1 MANDAWISASFVS
14 EFSRGEAFAARAVS
28 DGVWVG
34 DFETAFLEVVAEVEF
49 GSTDEECA
57 LGIDHDT
64 DIAALHEDVPVCRA
78 ISEVHFVLQSGA
90 SSADHSDA
98 ESTAWAALFFQEAAQ
113 FAAGGPGNADEF
125 FVAEAVLHIA
135 FSDK

>member
-1 MANDAWISASFVS
+1 M
-14 EFSRGEAFAARAVS
+14 S

-49 GSTDEECA
+49 GAADEECA
-57 LGIDHDT
+57 FGVDHDADIGALDE
-64 DIAALHEDVPVCRA
+64 DIAVCGA
-78 ISEVHFVLQSGA
+78 IGEVHFVLQSGA
-90 SSADHSDA
+90 SAADHSDA
-98 ESTAWAALFFQEAAQ
+98 EGTARAALFFQEAAQ
-113 FAAGGPGNADEF
+113 FATGGPGNADEF